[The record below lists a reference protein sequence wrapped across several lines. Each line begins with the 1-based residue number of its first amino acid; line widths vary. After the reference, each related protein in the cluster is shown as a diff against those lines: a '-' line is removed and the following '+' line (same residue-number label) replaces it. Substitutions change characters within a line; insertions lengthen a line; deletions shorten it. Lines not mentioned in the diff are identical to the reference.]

1 MLDEEDSNHHSCTAA
16 HDQDVK
22 NPEMCIANRAPDPP
36 PQNPNYYCICDHVYT
51 FSTGVEEAGFDGMES
66 FYSAESYLSDEP
78 RNGRIKW
85 DFHSTARDALSFR
98 IPKFSRTA
106 SFIDYASDNVSH

>member
-1 MLDEEDSNHHSCTAA
+1 VVDCNENGGSKIPSTHARPSHVPNDKSGDADEND
-16 HDQDVK
+16 
-22 NPEMCIANRAPDPP
+22 
-36 PQNPNYYCICDHVYT
+36 
-51 FSTGVEEAGFDGMES
+51 GVEEAGFDGMES
-66 FYSAESYLSDEP
+66 FYSAESSLSDEP

-85 DFHSTARDALSFR
+85 DFHSTARNALSFR